1 MTWTQITQDHGG
13 VRKEVNKG
21 QRLLPHRNFK
31 MQNTTE
37 VEGRLNT
44 ENLKHLLEK

>member
-13 VRKEVNKG
+13 ARKEVNEG

-31 MQNTTE
+31 MRKTTE
-37 VEGRLNT
+37 VGGGGAE
-44 ENLKHLLEK
+44 H